1 MRIHRLELTGV
12 GPFKDRQVIDFDPL
26 ADAGLFLIDGPTGTG
41 KSTIIDAIVYAL
53 FGVVSGSSDL
63 DRIRSTFCGEDDPT
77 GVKCTFSVDGRRHEI
92 SRVPRGARDPN
103 EPNKKAKSAAARQVL
118 IELASDGAELKSMVR
133 DDEIRQHIEGLLRMN
148 ADQFRRLV
156 VLPQGKFAELLVM
169 KPKDRLEAL
178 GSLLGEEFFDRLQ
191 DELQAEGDRAKE
203 RRSAATVAVTQ
214 ACERLAG
221 RLSAYL
227 GPAGERAEG
236 EGSDF
241 TDFTDEAVPEADRI
255 AAVDALLAGL
265 TDRADRAQADRAQ
278 AQQAAG
284 AAEAAAASAERL
296 VQALEGIGAAQ
307 ESVQLART
315 ELDAADAGIEDVAV
329 TTRIGELRQL
339 AGGLEGHA
347 QWESESDARAA
358 ARAAKAAK
366 EASCRDSL
374 AQLQAEQ
381 GQFPQVRAQLSAR
394 KDQAT
399 TQAAALASAAAD
411 RERITGLLDKAS
423 QLEALAPR
431 QGQALAAL
439 AESQAAGQRADA
451 DLDAATGTWHGLV
464 RAQLE
469 QQAAHLAQQLVD
481 GAPCPVCGSGD
492 HPDPA
497 RPAAG
502 TQMVAEEAINRAQ
515 QAVDE
520 AKRAQQQAQQRVA
533 GDQDAAQAIS
543 DQLATLRGAL
553 GSTTGA
559 ALSAEL
565 AAVEER
571 LELAREAEK
580 SLQDL
585 GQELELLANREQA
598 IGEQITA
605 TAAQA
610 AGLASELAL
619 MDQVEQ
625 ERMAQIRVLIGEAAS
640 ATDLL
645 RSTQRRVDALEALG
659 EALSMLAEAAAAV
672 PAEDRT
678 QPLAQ
683 ARQAAEEARAKADSA
698 EAARNRADEAALVLV
713 DAVRDATPLAE
724 AFRSLLQERSTVR
737 EATKDAIFLADLAT
751 ARSSANTRGLQL
763 RSYAL
768 QRRFEGVLQASSHH
782 LHRMSSGRFS
792 LELNEDRAGAGH
804 SGLGI
809 AVFDSW
815 SGTRQDPKS
824 LSGGETFYAAL
835 SLALGLAEV
844 IRSETGGSALETL
857 FVDEGFGSLDQDTL
871 YRVLEQLDA
880 LRAGGRA
887 VGVVSHVTEMKE
899 QIAERIE
906 VRRQPD
912 NTSTISVPGS
922 AATR

>member
-63 DRIRSTFCGEDDPT
+63 DRIRSTFCSEDDPT
-77 GVKCTFSVDGRRHEI
+77 GVKCTFSVDGRRHAI

-118 IELASDGAELKSMVR
+118 IELAADGTEMKSMVR

-203 RRSAATVAVTQ
+203 RRSAATAAVTQ

-221 RLSAYL
+221 RLAAYL
-227 GPAGERAEG
+227 GSAGERAEG
-236 EGSDF
+236 EG

-255 AAVDALLAGL
+255 AAVDALLTGL
-265 TDRADRAQADRAQ
+265 TDQADRAQ
-278 AQQAAG
+278 VDRTKAQQAAA
-284 AAEAAAASAERL
+284 AAEAAAAAAERL

-307 ESVQLART
+307 EAVQLART

-411 RERITGLLDKAS
+411 RERITGLLDKAR

-431 QGQALAAL
+431 QEQALAAL
-439 AESQAAGQRADA
+439 AESQAAGQRADT
-451 DLDAATGTWHGLV
+451 DLEAATSTWHGLV

-481 GAPCPVCGSGD
+481 GAPCPVCGSGN

-497 RPAAG
+497 RPADG
-502 TQMVAEEAINRAQ
+502 TQMVAEEAINLAQ

-520 AKRAQQQAQQRVA
+520 AKRAQQQAQQRVVI
-533 GDQDAAQAIS
+533 DQDAAQANS

-565 AAVEER
+565 TAVEER
-571 LELAREAEK
+571 LELARAAEK
-580 SLQDL
+580 SLEDL

-619 MDQVEQ
+619 LDQVEQ

-659 EALSMLAEAAAAV
+659 EALTMLAEAAAAV

-683 ARQAAEEARAKADSA
+683 AHNAAEEARATADAA

-724 AFRSLLQERSTVR
+724 AFRSSLQERSTAS

-871 YRVLEQLDA
+871 YRVLEQLDQ

-912 NTSTISVPGS
+912 NTSTISVPG
-922 AATR
+922 AAAAR